1 VQTQTNDV
9 AARRAYWTEQMDAAY
24 NFMMAILEYPVEECG
39 ERLVYL
45 PDVAQAEGVKVEFS
59 STKIARDFDRIFYL
73 RAGLIE
79 DFVAIARDMNA
90 RGWILKVEDGF
101 RSREMQKYLA
111 LKESIFDG
119 ILQKVIWEVEG
130 GIPAPDLLFRR
141 ISALVAT
148 IPKIGTHMS
157 GSAIDISVL
166 RADDFSEVERGGPY
180 IELSELTPMASPFV
194 SAQAAQNR
202 AEITKLMERHGFLA
216 YPYEFWHYNKGDAY
230 HEYLTQSGHPARYGA
245 IDFDVTSGIITPV
258 TNPKEPLH
266 SLAEIQRYIEQALD
280 RLH

>member
-1 VQTQTNDV
+1 METQTHDV
-9 AARRAYWTEQMDAAY
+9 AARRTYWAEQMDAAY
-24 NFMMAILEYPVEECG
+24 DFMMAILEYPIEECG
-39 ERLVYL
+39 EGLVYL
-45 PDVAQAEGVKVEFS
+45 PDVVRAEGMQVEFS

-73 RAGLIE
+73 RAGLID
-79 DFVAIARDMNA
+79 DFVAIAKDMNA

-130 GIPAPDLLFRR
+130 SIPTPDLLFRR

-166 RADDFSEVERGGPY
+166 RADDLSEVERGGPY

-202 AEITKLMERHGFLA
+202 VEITQLMEKHGFLA

-230 HEYLTQSGHPARYGA
+230 DEYLTQSGWPARYGA
-245 IDFDVTSGIITPV
+245 IDFDVANGTVTPIP
-258 TNPKEPLH
+258 NPKQPLH
-266 SLAEIQRYIEQALD
+266 SLKEIQHYIEQALN
-280 RLH
+280 RLG